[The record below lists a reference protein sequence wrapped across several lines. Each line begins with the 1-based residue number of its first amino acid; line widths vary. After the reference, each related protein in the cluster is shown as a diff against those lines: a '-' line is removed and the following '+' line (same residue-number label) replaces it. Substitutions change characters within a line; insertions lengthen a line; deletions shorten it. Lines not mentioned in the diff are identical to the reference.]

1 MSKALQAKLRQVL
14 QNTVGSVVELPESAL
29 SVALVSGRVSLGPSL
44 QIKPDLFLQLGLPVI
59 LRAGVIESIEIE
71 IPVAHLRTKP
81 VRVRVKQVLITL
93 SPNAA
98 ANPRRAKLAAHERL
112 WEQAA
117 DEGEGVDGDSKMG
130 RIVAK
135 IFDNIQVRPLA
146 NHEPIIYLSVTLTP
160 THLTSSQVT
169 VEDVHIRLEDSASQ
183 GEPFA
188 MGLTLDWWALRSF
201 VVEPGGGTWR
211 EACVKPVQRY
221 LNKMLVCGRQEGAR
235 PGESGLGLYINT
247 GQAPMPAPGSEAWR
261 AAMLAL
267 LRPSAPVRWILKPS
281 IIETRVS
288 YDKLDLDEAVRSSRL
303 FRGMAGAKRELRT
316 RIRALQLRC
325 TDKQLQNLYGLL
337 VLGQQMTHG
346 QLHAQSRP
354 RCRPSA
360 GADARAWWVFAIRGQ
375 LNEMGATLRTQ
386 AFSQMVRDGGDYVQ
400 LWERKAGIGRS
411 WLAPLDPADV
421 RRCKHIE
428 DIYPA
433 DVTKTWRIRAWRLLL
448 SGDKERQGRIQTEND
463 VRSALLA

>member
-135 IFDNIQVRPLA
+135 IFDNIQC
-146 NHEPIIYLSVTLTP
+146 
-160 THLTSSQVT
+160 T
-169 VEDVHIRLEDSASQ
+169 VEDVHIRLEGSASQ

-201 VVEPGGGTWR
+201 VVEPGGGTWS

-221 LNKMLVCGRQEGAR
+221 LNKMLVCGRQEGVR

-281 IIETRVS
+281 TIETRVS

-337 VLGQQMTHG
+337 VLSQQMTHG

-375 LNEMGATLRTQ
+375 LNEMGATLRTE